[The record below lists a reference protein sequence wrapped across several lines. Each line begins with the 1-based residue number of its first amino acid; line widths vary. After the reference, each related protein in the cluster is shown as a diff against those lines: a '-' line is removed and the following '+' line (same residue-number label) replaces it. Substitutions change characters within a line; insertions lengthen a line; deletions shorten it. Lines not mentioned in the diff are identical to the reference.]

1 MSNCKCQFTPFAC
14 KWGLG
19 LGTNVQRQL
28 LLGGGEIYPDFG
40 LFVGNARFHT
50 PRGRDQ
56 PLLRRKFIVWTAFID
71 SFTRRRRL
79 PTENGGAAAALKKE
93 GRREERRGSSMSQS
107 IHVLPPSAFFAPL
120 FTVDAQVQRR
130 GGRGRGRAAA
140 SLRSGG
146 GLRRRKERIGLRRRR
161 RRSIK
166 HKALQ
171 KSGTYY
177 YCSLVRSPPQC
188 LAGGDGD
195 W

>member
-1 MSNCKCQFTPFAC
+1 MFSGHSYSAAARYRFRPVCWKRSISRSLRPRPTSPPS
-14 KWGLG
+14 
-19 LGTNVQRQL
+19 
-28 LLGGGEIYPDFG
+28 GEVYS
-40 LFVGNARFHT
+40 L
-50 PRGRDQ
+50 
-56 PLLRRKFIVWTAFID
+56 D
-71 SFTRRRRL
+71 SFYRL
-79 PTENGGAAAALKKE
+79 PYTTTTTAHGEWGSGSGIEK
-93 GRREERRGSSMSQS
+93 RREEWRGSSMSQS

-130 GGRGRGRAAA
+130 GGRGRAAA

-146 GLRRRKERIGLRRRR
+146 GLCRRKERIGLRRRRR

-177 YCSLVRSPPQC
+177 YCSPVRSPPQC
-188 LAGGDGD
+188 LAGRGDD

>member
-93 GRREERRGSSMSQS
+93 ERSGEGPPCRSPSMFS
-107 IHVLPPSAFFAPL
+107 LPPHSLPHCSQ
-120 FTVDAQVQRR
+120 TTPKYK
-130 GGRGRGRAAA
+130 GGAGAAA

-161 RRSIK
+161 RRRSIK

-177 YCSLVRSPPQC
+177 YCSPARSPPQC
-188 LAGGDGD
+188 LAGS

>member
-28 LLGGGEIYPDFG
+28 LLGGGEIYPHFS

-71 SFTRRRRL
+71 SLTRRRRL
-79 PTENGGAAAALKKE
+79 PTENGGSGSGIEK
-93 GRREERRGSSMSQS
+93 RREEWRGSSMSQS

-130 GGRGRGRAAA
+130 GGRGRAGAPAGA
-140 SLRSGG
+140 SLRSAG
-146 GLRRRKERIGLRRRR
+146 GLRCRKERIGLRRRR

-177 YCSLVRSPPQC
+177 YCSPVRSPPQC
-188 LAGGDGD
+188 LAGSGDD